1 MSRRYGRL
9 VDGIWIQKRMNE
21 KDARREQELRERI
34 AAFRRRTQG
43 PHPWSPVPE
52 TSETPTPVVVDVAIV
67 PVNPEAPIAPV
78 VDVELQ
84 RVATR
89 CDPDGG
95 Q

>member
-1 MSRRYGRL
+1 VSRRYGRL

-21 KDARREQELRERI
+21 KDARRERELR
-34 AAFRRRTQG
+34 ATQ
-43 PHPWSPVPE
+43 PHLFAPSVVP
-52 TSETPTPVVVDVAIV
+52 VVDVAIV
-67 PVNPEAPIAPV
+67 PANPDAPIAPV

>member
-21 KDARREQELRERI
+21 KDARRERELR
-34 AAFRRRTQG
+34 AKQ
-43 PHPWSPVPE
+43 PHLFAPAVVVP
-52 TSETPTPVVVDVAIV
+52 VVDVAIV
-67 PVNPEAPIAPV
+67 PANPEAPVTPV

-89 CDPDGG
+89 CPDGG